1 MWSLAQVPLQISQL
15 RLWINR
21 EEIDTAVDALAS
33 VVASRRFQHHSGAS
47 LRLIFAPAFTF
58 PADSAAAFPQ
68 LTYLRFLNARTLPPR
83 LPAGLKV
90 LVLEGDGQ
98 QLTRL
103 PPDIIS
109 TWPQLRR
116 LAMLN
121 MAVDAEQLPRSLSAL
136 DLAKCALLTLW
147 VRCSACVQ
155 MCPSSSRPSTATAF
169 RVAAHLLHQSAH
181 NLHCTGG
188 FRPALP
194 QHTFVS
200 CSVEPG
206 PVLTKALQAC
216 APRLKEEVVRQIWKG
231 PERRLV
237 RGCWLEPHWDSSGE
251 FVIRNADVGTH
262 SAYLAGSSPHAPYIS
277 ICSLLPR

>member
-1 MWSLAQVPLQISQL
+1 MLKSLPLPVENVYVMSAADVRSLAQVPLQISQL

-21 EEIDTAVDALAS
+21 KEIDTAVDALAS
-33 VVASRRFQHHSGAS
+33 VVASRHFQHHSGAS

-90 LVLEGDGQ
+90 LVLEGDRQ

-147 VRCSACVQ
+147 VRCSA
-155 MCPSSSRPSTATAF
+155 
-169 RVAAHLLHQSAH
+169 
-181 NLHCTGG
+181 
-188 FRPALP
+188 
-194 QHTFVS
+194 
-200 CSVEPG
+200 
-206 PVLTKALQAC
+206 
-216 APRLKEEVVRQIWKG
+216 
-231 PERRLV
+231 
-237 RGCWLEPHWDSSGE
+237 
-251 FVIRNADVGTH
+251 
-262 SAYLAGSSPHAPYIS
+262 
-277 ICSLLPR
+277 